1 MSLSRRGLLKLAVG
15 GMAAGYAPPPQ
26 FASSDETKI
35 GQQVRVGAGTRKPIH
50 LDRNENAYGPSP
62 KALAE
67 VLNHADLTNRFP
79 GSTDVL
85 VSSLARFHSV
95 KPGQILLGAGS
106 TAIIKMCVNAF
117 SRDGR
122 KLLLATPSFELIADY
137 ATSTGARIN
146 AVPLR
151 HDYGHDLEPMLAAVN
166 SDTGLVYICNPNNP
180 TGTLTDR
187 QEIDRFLEKL
197 PERVPVIIDEAYHEY
212 AGGSG
217 AYVSFLDRPSHHPGV
232 IVTRTFSEVYG
243 LAGLRLGY
251 AFAQPK
257 ILDALTREKPDMEI
271 GSLTL
276 AAGLAALADTEFTA
290 SCVLRNQNDRQEF
303 VNQVNARM
311 LRVLDSHSN
320 FSCLNVMRPAA
331 GIIDHYRKNDI
342 LLGPEIPGM
351 PNYARVSLGVP
362 EEMREFWAVW
372 DLLGEHPM
380 AM

>member
-1 MSLSRRGLLKLAVG
+1 MAISRRGLLKLGVSG
-15 GMAAGYAPPPQ
+15 VAASYAPPPTFTSTTQ
-26 FASSDETKI
+26 TTT
-35 GQQVRVGAGTRKPIH
+35 GQQVGAGTRKPIR

-62 KALAE
+62 NPVAE
-67 VLNHADLTNRFP
+67 VLKNAHSVNRFP
-79 GSTDVL
+79 GSSDVL
-85 VSSLARFHSV
+85 RSSLASAHGVRRE
-95 KPGQILLGAGS
+95 QILLGAGS
-106 TAIIKMCVNAF
+106 TAIMKTAMNVF
-117 SRDGR
+117 LRGGR
-122 KLLLATPSFELIADY
+122 GLVLATPTFELIDRY
-137 ATSTGARIN
+137 AVANSARMS

-151 HDYGHDLEPMLAAVN
+151 RDHGHDLEAMLAAVN
-166 SDTGLVYICNPNNP
+166 SQTGLIYICNPNNP

-187 QEIDRFLEKL
+187 QGIDRFLEKL
-197 PERVPVIIDEAYHEY
+197 PARVPVMIDEAYHDY

-217 AYVSFLDRPSHHPGV
+217 AYVSFLDRLSHHPGV

-251 AFAQPK
+251 AVAQPK
-257 ILDALTREKPDMEI
+257 ILNALAREKPEMEI

-290 SCVLRNQNDRQEF
+290 SCVQRNQNDRQEF

-311 LRVLDSHSN
+311 LRVLDSHTN
-320 FSCLNVMRPAA
+320 FACLNVMHPAKE
-331 GIIDHYRKNDI
+331 IIEHYQKNDI

-351 PNYARVSLGVP
+351 PNYVRVSFGAP

-372 DLLGEHPM
+372 DLLGEHRM

>member
-1 MSLSRRGLLKLAVG
+1 MAISRRGLLKLGVSG
-15 GMAAGYAPPPQ
+15 VAASYAPPPAFTSTTQ
-26 FASSDETKI
+26 TTI
-35 GQQVRVGAGTRKPIH
+35 GQQVGAGTRKPIR

-62 KALAE
+62 NAVAE
-67 VLNHADLTNRFP
+67 VLKNANSVNRFP
-79 GSTDVL
+79 SSSDALG
-85 VSSLARFHSV
+85 SSLASAHGVRRE
-95 KPGQILLGAGS
+95 QILLGAGS
-106 TAIIKMCVNAF
+106 TAIMKTAMNVF
-117 SRDGR
+117 LRGGR
-122 KLLLATPSFELIADY
+122 GLVLATPTFELIDRY
-137 ATSTGARIN
+137 AVANSARMS

-151 HDYGHDLEPMLAAVN
+151 RDHGHDLEAMLAAVN
-166 SDTGLVYICNPNNP
+166 SQTGLIYICNPNNP

-187 QEIDRFLEKL
+187 QGIDRFLEKL
-197 PERVPVIIDEAYHEY
+197 PARVPVMIDEAYHDY

-217 AYVSFLDRPSHHPGV
+217 AYVSFLDRLSHHPGV

-251 AFAQPK
+251 AVAQPK
-257 ILDALTREKPDMEI
+257 ILNALAREKPEMEI

-290 SCVLRNQNDRQEF
+290 SCVQRNQNDRQEF

-311 LRVLDSHSN
+311 LRVLDSHTN
-320 FSCLNVMRPAA
+320 FACLNVMHPAKE
-331 GIIDHYRKNDI
+331 IIEHYQKNDI

-351 PNYARVSLGVP
+351 PNYVRVSFGAP

-372 DLLGEHPM
+372 DLLGEHRM

>member
-1 MSLSRRGLLKLAVG
+1 MSMSRRGLLKLAVS
-15 GMAAGYAPPPQ
+15 GMAAGYAPPPG
-26 FASSDETKI
+26 FASTSETKF
-35 GQQVRVGAGTRKPIH
+35 GQQLAAESRKPIH

-62 KALAE
+62 KALAD
-67 VLNHADLTNRFP
+67 VLKNADSANRFP
-79 GSTDVL
+79 GSTDAL
-85 VSSLARFHSV
+85 VSSLAHFHSV
-95 KPGQILLGAGS
+95 KPEQILLGAGS
-106 TAIIKMCVNAF
+106 TAIIKMGMNAF
-117 SRDGR
+117 LRNRRG
-122 KLLLATPSFELIADY
+122 LILASPTFELIADY
-137 ATSTGARIN
+137 ATSTAARIN

-151 HDYGHDLEPMLAAVN
+151 HDYGHDLEAMLAAVN
-166 SDTGLVYICNPNNP
+166 SETGLIYICNPNNP
-180 TGTLTDR
+180 TGTLTNR

-243 LAGLRLGY
+243 LAGLRLGH

-257 ILDALTREKPDMEI
+257 ILNALAREKPETEI

-290 SCVLRNQNDRQEF
+290 TCVQRNQNDRQEF

-311 LRVLDSHSN
+311 LRVLDSHTN
-320 FSCLNVMRPAA
+320 FSCLNVMRPAR
-331 GIIDHYRKNDI
+331 GIIEHYQKNDI

-351 PNYARVSLGVP
+351 PNYVRVSLGVP

-372 DLLGEHPM
+372 DLLGEHRM

>member
-1 MSLSRRGLLKLAVG
+1 
-15 GMAAGYAPPPQ
+15 MAAGYSPTPE
-26 FASSDETKI
+26 FASTNETKT
-35 GQQVRVGAGTRKPIH
+35 GQQVAVASRKPIH

-67 VLNHADLTNRFP
+67 VLKNANLANRFP
-79 GSTDVL
+79 GSTDAL

-95 KPGQILLGAGS
+95 KPEQLMLGAGS
-106 TAIIKMCVNAF
+106 TAIMKMAMNAF
-117 SRDGR
+117 LRNTHR
-122 KLLLATPSFELIADY
+122 LILASPTFELIQDY
-137 ATSTGARIN
+137 AISTGAHIN

-151 HDYGHDLEPMLAAVN
+151 HDYGHDLEAMLAAV
-166 SDTGLVYICNPNNP
+166 SSTTGLVYICNPNNP

-187 QEIDRFLEKL
+187 REIDRFLEKL

-217 AYVSFLDRPSHHPGV
+217 AYVSFLDRPAHHPGV
-232 IVTRTFSEVYG
+232 IVTRTFSELYG

-251 AFAQPK
+251 AFAQPQ
-257 ILDALTREKPDMEI
+257 ILNALAKDKPETEI

-290 SCVLRNQNDRQEF
+290 TCVLRNQNDRQEF

-311 LRVLDSHSN
+311 LRVLDSHTN
-320 FSCLNVMRPAA
+320 FSCLNAMRPAKEV
-331 GIIDHYRKNDI
+331 IEHYQKNDI

-351 PNYARVSLGVP
+351 PNYVRVSLGVP

>member
-1 MSLSRRGLLKLAVG
+1 MAISRRGLLKLGVSG
-15 GMAAGYAPPPQ
+15 VAASYAPPPTFTSTTQ
-26 FASSDETKI
+26 TPI
-35 GQQVRVGAGTRKPIH
+35 GQQVGAGTRKPIR

-62 KALAE
+62 NPVAE
-67 VLNHADLTNRFP
+67 VLKNAHSVNRFP
-79 GSTDVL
+79 GSSDVL
-85 VSSLARFHSV
+85 RSSLASAHGVRRE
-95 KPGQILLGAGS
+95 QILLGAGS
-106 TAIIKMCVNAF
+106 TAIMKTAMNVF
-117 SRDGR
+117 LRGGR
-122 KLLLATPSFELIADY
+122 GLVLATPTFELIDRY
-137 ATSTGARIN
+137 AVANSARMS

-151 HDYGHDLEPMLAAVN
+151 RDHGHDLEAMLAAVN
-166 SDTGLVYICNPNNP
+166 SQTGLIYICNPNNP

-187 QEIDRFLEKL
+187 QGIDRFLEKL
-197 PERVPVIIDEAYHEY
+197 PARVPVMIDEAYHDY

-217 AYVSFLDRPSHHPGV
+217 AYVSFLDRLSHHPGV

-251 AFAQPK
+251 AVAQPK
-257 ILDALTREKPDMEI
+257 ILNALAREKPEMEI

-290 SCVLRNQNDRQEF
+290 SCVQRNQNDRQEF

-311 LRVLDSHSN
+311 LRVLDSHTN
-320 FSCLNVMRPAA
+320 FACLNVMHPAKE
-331 GIIDHYRKNDI
+331 IIEHYQKNDI

-351 PNYARVSLGVP
+351 PNYVRVSFGAP

-372 DLLGEHPM
+372 DLLGEHRM

>member
-1 MSLSRRGLLKLAVG
+1 LKLAVS
-15 GMAAGYAPPPQ
+15 GMAAGYAPPPA
-26 FASSDETKI
+26 FASTNETKI
-35 GQQVRVGAGTRKPIH
+35 GRQVGAGSRKPIH

-62 KALAE
+62 KGVAE
-67 VLNHADLTNRFP
+67 ILKHADLTNRFP
-79 GSTDVL
+79 DSTDAL

-95 KPGQILLGAGS
+95 KPEQILLGAGS
-106 TAIIKMCVNAF
+106 TAIIKMAVNAF
-117 SRDGR
+117 LRNGGG
-122 KLLLATPSFELIADY
+122 LILASPTFELIESY
-137 ATSTGARIN
+137 AVSIRARMSS
-146 AVPLR
+146 AALR
-151 HDYGHDLEPMLAAVN
+151 HDYGHNLEAMLAAVS

-197 PERVPVIIDEAYHEY
+197 PERIPVIIDEAYHEY

-251 AFAQPK
+251 AFAEPK
-257 ILDALTREKPDMEI
+257 ILNALAREKPEMEI

-290 SCVLRNQNDRQEF
+290 ICVQRNQDDRQEF
-303 VNQVNARM
+303 VNQANARM
-311 LRVLDSHSN
+311 LRVLDSHTN
-320 FSCLNVMRPAA
+320 FSCLNVMRPAKE
-331 GIIDHYRKNDI
+331 IIEHYQKNDI
-342 LLGPEIPGM
+342 LLGPGIPVM
-351 PNYARVSLGVP
+351 PNYVRVSLGAP

-372 DLLGEHPM
+372 DLLGWHPM